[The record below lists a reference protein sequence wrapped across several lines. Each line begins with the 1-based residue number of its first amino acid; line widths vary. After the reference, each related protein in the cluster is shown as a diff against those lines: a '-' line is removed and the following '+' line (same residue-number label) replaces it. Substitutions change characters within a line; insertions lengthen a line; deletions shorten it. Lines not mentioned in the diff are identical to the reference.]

1 VTPDVDIQA
10 QKALLSG
17 MAEMAGDMAKDC
29 HARFKAAGSDNEA
42 KDKAIAAFD
51 ICGRNV
57 RLSILAEVRL
67 FTAVSTAVFNAVAN
81 DQRGRRVRSQ
91 AARER
96 DRDRD
101 RYLDR
106 ERESDRDRERDGFP
120 MTAMGRAEALE
131 KTIAKN
137 PDLDPEGR
145 YSATIIDIKARL
157 NGEIPPPPEPDPAP
171 TLPYAPANRAERRRL
186 ERRQRR
192 ASG

>member
-1 VTPDVDIQA
+1 MDPDVDIHA

-17 MAEMAGDMAKDC
+17 LAEMAGDMARDC
-29 HARFKAAGSDNEA
+29 HVRFKAAGSDNEA

-67 FTAVSTAVFNAVAN
+67 FTAVSTAVFKSVAN
-81 DQRGRRVRSQ
+81 DHRQRVRTE
-91 AARER
+91 A

-120 MTAMGRAEALE
+120 LTAMGRAQALE
-131 KTIAKN
+131 KVIVRN
-137 PDLDPEGR
+137 PELDSDGR
-145 YSATIIDIKARL
+145 YSAKIIDIKARL
-157 NGEIPPPPEPDPAP
+157 SGDALEPEPSPPAFHPPPI
-171 TLPYAPANRAERRRL
+171 NRAERRRQG
-186 ERRQRR
+186 RRQRR